1 MEGIVH
7 HHPALAARQVG
18 VRERQCAMMDHLDDI
33 LLGLLLAFF
42 LVVFLRDVYKG
53 DKSDD

>member
-1 MEGIVH
+1 
-7 HHPALAARQVG
+7 
-18 VRERQCAMMDHLDDI
+18 MMDHLDDI